1 MDYLRTMPLQPKN
14 VVLIGAGNVA
24 FHLGKALKRSGN
36 KLLLLINRDVKKGE
50 RLGFELGC
58 PNTTDFKAI
67 PDETD
72 IVIIAVK
79 DDAIGEV
86 GSKIFC
92 PGKVVVHTSG
102 SVPMSVLERSSDRI
116 GVFYPLQT
124 MHRNSEVNMNE
135 VPFCIEGNT
144 RATEEMLVQLARS
157 ISDNVQVLSSEQR
170 KITHIA
176 AVFACNFTNHF
187 YALSEEILEKN
198 GMSLD
203 ILKPLIKKTAA
214 NILTDHPKSLQTGP
228 AKRNDTKV
236 MQEHLDMLEKLSPE
250 LKKLY
255 EDVSRSIIRMHDL

>member
-1 MDYLRTMPLQPKN
+1 MPLEPKN
-14 VVLIGAGNVA
+14 VVLVGAGHMA
-24 FHLGKALKRSGN
+24 YHLGNALKRSN
-36 KLLLLINRDVKKGE
+36 NTLLRVINRTAESGE
-50 RLGFELGC
+50 RLAFELGC
-58 PNTTDFKAI
+58 PFSSDFKSI
-67 PDETD
+67 PEETD

-79 DDAIGEV
+79 DDAISEV
-86 GSKIFC
+86 ATKVFC
-92 PGKVVVHTSG
+92 PGKVVAHTSG
-102 SVPMSVLERSSDRI
+102 SVPMSALGDASDRL

-124 MHRNSEVNMNE
+124 MHREAEVNMKE

-144 RATEEMLVQLARS
+144 NWTEGLLLELARS
-157 ISDNVQVLSSEQR
+157 LSENVQVLSSEQR

-214 NILTDHPKSLQTGP
+214 NILTDHPKALQTGP

-236 MQEHLDMLEKLSPE
+236 MQEHLEQLPPE

-255 EDVSRSIIRMHDL
+255 QDVSVSIIKMHSGE